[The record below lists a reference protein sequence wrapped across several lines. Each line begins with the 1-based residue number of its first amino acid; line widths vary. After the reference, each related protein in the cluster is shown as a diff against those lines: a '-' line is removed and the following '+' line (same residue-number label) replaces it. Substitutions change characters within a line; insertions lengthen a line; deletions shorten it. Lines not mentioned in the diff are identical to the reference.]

1 MGIGI
6 GGTSMDAALDAL
18 ADMSDNMG
26 AISRI
31 EHLARIARAQDFM
44 QAQGIAAVYLNAGTN
59 MNYFTGTKW
68 YASERMV
75 GAILPARGLLEYIA
89 PAFEESTIRDFML
102 VEGAVNC
109 WEEHESPYQ
118 LFIDVLGRMGVAPDR
133 AAPPRIGIC
142 ESAAFFIADGIRPLA
157 AGYALENAKTV
168 TTFCRSR
175 KSHAEIALM
184 QRVKEMTLE
193 VHKAAASILY
203 EGISTVEVADFITR
217 AHRKVGAPGSY
228 FCIVLFGE
236 ATAYPHGVSYVQTLK
251 QGDVVLIDTGCQLN
265 GYISD
270 ITRTYVFGD
279 ITERQRFV
287 WNAEKT
293 AQQAAFDA
301 AQLGVPCSAV
311 DAAARAS
318 LEAKGFGPGYK
329 LPGLPH
335 RTGHGIGMDIH
346 EWPYLVG
353 GDSTP
358 LEVGMCFS
366 NEPMICI
373 PGEFGVRHEDHF
385 YMTEA
390 GPKWFTE
397 PAYTIDDPFGL
408 QRYSMFGLGDFATR
422 RDPVKP

>member
-1 MGIGI
+1 MMSKTVNGSGIGI
-6 GGTSMDAALDAL
+6 GGKSMDEAL
-18 ADMSDNMG
+18 AGLSDMTG
-26 AISRI
+26 AMIAI
-31 EHLARIARAQDFM
+31 GKDEHLQRIARAQAFM
-44 QAQGIAAVYLNAGTN
+44 RERGIAAIYLNAGTN
-59 MNYFTGTKW
+59 MSYFTGTKW

-75 GAILPARGLLEYIA
+75 GAILPAHGALEYIA
-89 PAFEESTIRDFML
+89 PAFEESTVKDFML
-102 VEGAVNC
+102 VEGKVNC

-118 LFIDVLGRMGVAPDR
+118 LFIDALGRMGIAPDA

-157 AGYALENAKTV
+157 AGYTLENAGPV
-168 TTFCRSR
+168 TAHCRSR
-175 KSHAEIALM
+175 KSNAEIALM
-184 QRVKEMTLE
+184 QRVKDMTLK
-193 VHKAAASILY
+193 VHKAAAAILH
-203 EGISTVEVADFITR
+203 EGITTTEVADFIAR

-251 QGDVVLIDTGCQLN
+251 QGDVVLIDTGCQVK

-270 ITRTYVFGD
+270 ITRTYVFGE

-287 WNAEKT
+287 WNAEKA
-293 AQQAAFDA
+293 AQQAAFEA
-301 AQLGVPCSAV
+301 AQLGVPCREV
-311 DAAARAS
+311 DAAARKT
-318 LEAKGFGPGYK
+318 LETNGFGPGNK

-353 GDSTP
+353 SDSTP
-358 LEVGMCFS
+358 LDVGMCFS

-373 PGEFGVRHEDHF
+373 PGEFGIRHEDHF
-385 YMTEA
+385 YMSES

-397 PAYTIDDPFGL
+397 PAHTIDDPFGL
-408 QRYSMFGLGDFATR
+408 QR
-422 RDPVKP
+422 

>member
-1 MGIGI
+1 MSI
-6 GGTSMDAALDAL
+6 GGKTMDEALAALS
-18 ADMSDNMG
+18 DMTGGMV
-26 AISRI
+26 AISKE
-31 EHLARIARAQDFM
+31 EHQQRIARAQAFM
-44 QAQGIAAVYLNAGTN
+44 QAEGIAAVYLNAGTN
-59 MNYFTGTKW
+59 MSYFTGTKW

-75 GAILPARGLLEYIA
+75 GAILPARGALVYIA

-102 VEGAVNC
+102 VEGAVHC

-118 LFIDVLGRMGVAPDR
+118 LFIDVLGRMGIAPD
-133 AAPPRIGIC
+133 AAHPPRIGIC

-168 TTFCRSR
+168 TAHCRTR
-175 KSHAEIALM
+175 KSKAEIALM
-184 QRVKEMTLE
+184 QRVKDMTLE

-203 EGISTVEVADFITR
+203 EGITTVEVADFIAR

-251 QGDVVLIDTGCQLN
+251 QGDVVLIDTGCQVK

-270 ITRTYVFGD
+270 ITRTYVFGE

-287 WNAEKT
+287 WNAEKA
-293 AQQAAFDA
+293 AQLAAFNA
-301 AQLGVPCSAV
+301 AQLGVPCREV

-318 LEAKGFGPGYK
+318 LEANGFGPGYK

-353 GDSTP
+353 SDSTP
-358 LEVGMCFS
+358 LDVGMCFS

-385 YMTEA
+385 YMTEN

-397 PAYTIDDPFGL
+397 PAHSIEDPFGL
-408 QRYSMFGLGDFATR
+408 AR
-422 RDPVKP
+422 